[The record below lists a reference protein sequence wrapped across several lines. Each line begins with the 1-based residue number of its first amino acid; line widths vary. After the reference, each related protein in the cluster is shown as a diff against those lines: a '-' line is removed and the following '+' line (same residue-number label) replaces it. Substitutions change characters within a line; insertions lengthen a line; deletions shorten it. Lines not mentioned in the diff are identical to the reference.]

1 MSVQLDNVFKDSDF
15 EDFLNCF
22 QNRKKNKQTN
32 SKTTDIYK
40 ENIKGL
46 TLPSHIRN

>member
-22 QNRKKNKQTN
+22 QNRKKTNKQTA
-32 SKTTDIYK
+32 KL
-40 ENIKGL
+40 L
-46 TLPSHIRN
+46 TYIRKI